1 MYAKYFGLEEL
12 PFSVTPDPRFFFNN
26 SLYREAFASLRYGI
40 ETRKGFIV
48 ITGEAGTGKTTLL
61 RRLMRSVEATVHT
74 AFIFNTHL
82 SFSELL
88 RLVLNDL
95 GIASTARDKMTLMAQ
110 LNDYL
115 IEQLEKDHIVS
126 VLVDEAQDLSDE
138 MLEELR
144 LLSNLETDR
153 AKLIQIVLMGQPEL
167 EQKLDQPELRQLK
180 QRVAMRCRLAPLSSD
195 EVAPYINSRLQTVG
209 YQGKELFD
217 LGSLQ
222 KIALYSKGIPRL
234 INVICDNALLI
245 AYATSETK
253 VSAKIID
260 EVARDLQLLEPPRVK
275 GVEKRKEP
283 SRQTRAQLEEA
294 TWRSDFE
301 EFPPTGKRPAT
312 RLRNNR
318 TLAGVGIGV
327 LLALVILAGTVLYS
341 QQSGSLAALGVN
353 LEDLVGAGWR
363 NPSPIQTQPTPE
375 APKGEIPTEERV
387 AGNELYVQTPSPQVP
402 ESSTSELHQDA
413 SIPKIDDPSK
423 LSPAVNA
430 AENRRGEDTG
440 TVPDQ
445 TRTTAKNRNQ
455 APILNSNAPVTA
467 EKLELEIYKAINN
480 RAIRGVEVSVV
491 DGTAYLAGR
500 VESDKQK
507 LVAVQAARSVP
518 GVKDVR
524 NEITV
529 NSLYDPGKSP

>member
-1 MYAKYFGLEEL
+1 MYMYGKHFGFVEL
-12 PFSVTPDPRFFFNN
+12 PFSVTPDPRFSYSN

-82 SFSELL
+82 SISELL

-95 GIASTARDKMTLMAQ
+95 GIASSARDRMTLMAQ

-126 VLVDEAQDLSDE
+126 VLVDEAQELSDE

-144 LLSNLETDR
+144 LLSNLETDK

-180 QRVAMRCRLAPLSSD
+180 QRVAMRCRLAPLNTD
-195 EVAPYINSRLQTVG
+195 EVAPYINSRLHTVG
-209 YQGKELFD
+209 YEGKELFD
-217 LGSLQ
+217 LESVQ

-245 AYATSETK
+245 AYASSKYK

-260 EVARDLQLLEPPRVK
+260 EVARDLQLMEPPKVK
-275 GVEKRKEP
+275 AVDKRKDA
-283 SRQTRAQLEEA
+283 SRQTRAQYEEK
-294 TWRSDFE
+294 TWRSDFD
-301 EFPPTGKRPAT
+301 EFPPARKQPTSW
-312 RLRNNR
+312 LHNNR

-327 LLALVILAGTVLYS
+327 LLAIVILAGTVLYS

-353 LEDLVGAGWR
+353 IEDIVGVGWK
-363 NPSPIQTQPTPE
+363 NPGQIQTQPTLT
-375 APKGEIPTEERV
+375 APKEETPERV
-387 AGNELYVQTPSPQVP
+387 TGSELYVQAPSPQLA
-402 ESSTSELHQDA
+402 ESSAPDLNQDA
-413 SIPKIDDPSK
+413 AVPKIDDPGKFST
-423 LSPAVNA
+423 AVNE
-430 AENRRGEDTG
+430 AENRRAEEARTI
-440 TVPDQ
+440 PNQ
-445 TRTTAKNRNQ
+445 TRTAAKNRSQ
-455 APILNSNAPVTA
+455 PPILNSDAPVTA

-500 VESDKQK
+500 VETDKQK
-507 LVAVQAARSVP
+507 LVAAQAARSVP

-524 NEITV
+524 DEIIV
-529 NSLYDPGKSP
+529 NSLYDPSKSR

>member
-1 MYAKYFGLEEL
+1 MYGEHFGFVEL
-12 PFSVTPDPRFFFNN
+12 PFSVTPDPRFSYSN

-82 SFSELL
+82 SFTELL

-95 GIASTARDKMTLMAQ
+95 GIASSAQDRLTLMAR

-126 VLVDEAQDLSDE
+126 VLVDEAQELSDE

-167 EQKLDQPELRQLK
+167 ERKLDQPELRQLK

-195 EVAPYINSRLQTVG
+195 EVAPYINSRLHTVG
-209 YQGKELFD
+209 YEGKELFD
-217 LGSLQ
+217 LESVQ

-245 AYATSETK
+245 AYATSQSK
-253 VSAKIID
+253 VSPKIID
-260 EVARDLQLLEPPRVK
+260 EVARDLQLMEPSQ
-275 GVEKRKEP
+275 VELTAAIPVGRKEA
-283 SRQTRAQLEEA
+283 SRQAEVSDDDTP
-294 TWRSDFE
+294 WRQDLVELQPKLHS
-301 EFPPTGKRPAT
+301 K
-312 RLRNNR
+312 R

-341 QQSGSLAALGVN
+341 QPSGSLAALGVN
-353 LEDLVGAGWR
+353 IKDIVGVSWK
-363 NPSPIQTQPTPE
+363 NPSPDQTPE
-375 APKGEIPTEERV
+375 TIVGDGVARLPMPHVRPTASRASELLISSPTGDAITIPTIKEYRK
-387 AGNELYVQTPSPQVP
+387 
-402 ESSTSELHQDA
+402 SEA
-413 SIPKIDDPSK
+413 
-423 LSPAVNA
+423 SPAVVDSQNSK
-430 AENRRGEDTG
+430 GEVPITLADPNKQPQPEGKTKAKERTSSGTYRVVEDSFVRDKPRSDANITG
-440 TVPDQ
+440 TLEPG
-445 TRTTAKNRNQ
+445 TRIKIQSKTGDYFRVRSLDKDRE
-455 APILNSNAPVTA
+455 PISGYVHREDAFFEPV
-467 EKLELEIYKAINN
+467 K
-480 RAIRGVEVSVV
+480 
-491 DGTAYLAGR
+491 
-500 VESDKQK
+500 
-507 LVAVQAARSVP
+507 
-518 GVKDVR
+518 
-524 NEITV
+524 
-529 NSLYDPGKSP
+529 

>member
-1 MYAKYFGLEEL
+1 MYGEHFGFVEL
-12 PFSVTPDPRFFFNN
+12 PFSVTPDPRFSYSN

-82 SFSELL
+82 SFTELL

-95 GIASTARDKMTLMAQ
+95 GIASSARDRMTLMAQ

-167 EQKLDQPELRQLK
+167 ERKLDQPELRQLK

-195 EVAPYINSRLQTVG
+195 EVAPYINSRLHTVG
-209 YQGKELFD
+209 YEGKELFD
-217 LGSLQ
+217 LGSVQ

-245 AYATSETK
+245 AYATSQSK
-253 VSAKIID
+253 VSPKIIN
-260 EVARDLQLLEPPRVK
+260 EVARDLQLMEPSKVK
-275 GVEKRKEP
+275 GVEKRKEA
-283 SRQTRAQLEEA
+283 SRQTRAQYKEK

-301 EFPPTGKRPAT
+301 EFPAARKQTWLHK
-312 RLRNNR
+312 NR

-327 LLALVILAGTVLYS
+327 LLAIVILAGTVLYS

-353 LEDLVGAGWR
+353 IEDIVGVGWR
-363 NPSPIQTQPTPE
+363 NPSQIQSQPASE
-375 APKGEIPTEERV
+375 APKEGILSEERV
-387 AGNELYVQTPSPQVP
+387 TGNELDVQTPSLQVP
-402 ESSTSELHQDA
+402 ESSSPSDLNQD
-413 SIPKIDDPSK
+413 SSGPKTNDTGKFSTALND
-423 LSPAVNA
+423 NRR
-430 AENRRGEDTG
+430 AENTG

-445 TRTTAKNRNQ
+445 TRTAAKNRSQIINND
-455 APILNSNAPVTA
+455 APLSAD
-467 EKLELEIYKAINN
+467 KLELEIYKAIYN

-500 VESDKQK
+500 VETDKQK
-507 LVAVQAARSVP
+507 LVAAQAARSVP

-524 NEITV
+524 DEIIV
-529 NSLYDPGKSP
+529 NSFYDPSKSHKGEQ

>member
-1 MYAKYFGLEEL
+1 MYGKHFGLVEL
-12 PFSVTPDPRFFFNN
+12 PFSVTPDPRFSYNN

-48 ITGEAGTGKTTLL
+48 VTGEAGTGKTTLL

-82 SFSELL
+82 SFTELL

-95 GIASTARDKMTLMAQ
+95 GIASSARDKMTLMAQ

-126 VLVDEAQDLSDE
+126 VLVDEAQELSDE

-195 EVAPYINSRLQTVG
+195 EVAPYINSRLHTVG
-209 YQGKELFD
+209 YEGKELFD
-217 LGSLQ
+217 PGSVQ

-245 AYATSETK
+245 AYATSKSK
-253 VSAKIID
+253 VSAEIID
-260 EVARDLQLLEPPRVK
+260 EVARDLQLVEPPKVK
-275 GVEKRKEP
+275 GVEKRKEA
-283 SRQTRAQLEEA
+283 SRQTRAQYEEKN
-294 TWRSDFE
+294 WRSDFE
-301 EFPPTGKRPAT
+301 EFPPARKQPAT
-312 RLRNNR
+312 RLHNNR

-327 LLALVILAGTVLYS
+327 LLAIVILAGTVLYS

-353 LEDLVGAGWR
+353 IEDLVGTRWK
-363 NPSPIQTQPTPE
+363 NPSQAQTQPTPE
-375 APKGEIPTEERV
+375 TPKEGIPSEERV
-387 AGNELYVQTPSPQVP
+387 TGSEPYVQTPFPQAPELSPSDP
-402 ESSTSELHQDA
+402 NQDA
-413 SIPKIDDPSK
+413 SGSKIDDTGKFST
-423 LSPAVNA
+423 AVNEA
-430 AENRRGEDTG
+430 YNRRAEDTG

-445 TRTTAKNRNQ
+445 TRPAAKNRSQ
-455 APILNSNAPVTA
+455 TQILNNAPLTA
-467 EKLELEIYKAINN
+467 EKLEMEIYKAIHN

-500 VESDKQK
+500 VETDKQK
-507 LVAVQAARSVP
+507 LVAAQAARGVP

-524 NEITV
+524 DQIIV
-529 NSLYDPGKSP
+529 NSFYDPSKSR

>member
-1 MYAKYFGLEEL
+1 MYGKHFGLVEL
-12 PFSVTPDPRFFFNN
+12 PFSVTPDPRFSYNN

-82 SFSELL
+82 SFTELL

-95 GIASTARDKMTLMAQ
+95 GIASSARDKMTLMAQ

-126 VLVDEAQDLSDE
+126 VLVDEAQELSDE

-195 EVAPYINSRLQTVG
+195 EVAPYINSRLHTVG
-209 YQGKELFD
+209 YEGKELFD
-217 LGSLQ
+217 PGSVQ

-245 AYATSETK
+245 AYATSKSK
-253 VSAKIID
+253 VSAEIID
-260 EVARDLQLLEPPRVK
+260 EVARDLQLVEPPKVK
-275 GVEKRKEP
+275 GVEKRKEA
-283 SRQTRAQLEEA
+283 SRQTRAQYEEKN
-294 TWRSDFE
+294 WRSDFE
-301 EFPPTGKRPAT
+301 EFPPARKQPAT
-312 RLRNNR
+312 RLHNNR

-327 LLALVILAGTVLYS
+327 LLAIVILAGTVLYT
-341 QQSGSLAALGVN
+341 QQSGSLAALRVN
-353 LEDLVGAGWR
+353 IEDLVGTRWK
-363 NPSPIQTQPTPE
+363 NPSQAQNPATIVGDGAAQLPMPHFRMTTSQASEFLISSPIGNGITIPMRKESRETDAFPGTVDSQSSKSETPITTSTDPNKQPQPDGKTK
-375 APKGEIPTEERV
+375 AKERTYRV
-387 AGNELYVQTPSPQVP
+387 V
-402 ESSTSELHQDA
+402 DA
-413 SIPKIDDPSK
+413 SFVRDKPRSDANI
-423 LSPAVNA
+423 
-430 AENRRGEDTG
+430 TG
-440 TVPDQ
+440 TLEPG
-445 TRTTAKNRNQ
+445 TRIKVQSKTGDYFRVRSLDRDRELISGYVHREDAFFE
-455 APILNSNAPVTA
+455 PV
-467 EKLELEIYKAINN
+467 K
-480 RAIRGVEVSVV
+480 
-491 DGTAYLAGR
+491 
-500 VESDKQK
+500 
-507 LVAVQAARSVP
+507 
-518 GVKDVR
+518 
-524 NEITV
+524 
-529 NSLYDPGKSP
+529 

>member
-1 MYAKYFGLEEL
+1 MYGKHFGLVEL
-12 PFSVTPDPRFFFNN
+12 PFSVTPDPRFSYNN

-48 ITGEAGTGKTTLL
+48 VTGEAGTGKTTLL

-82 SFSELL
+82 SFTELL

-95 GIASTARDKMTLMAQ
+95 GIASSARDKMTLMAQ

-126 VLVDEAQDLSDE
+126 VLVDEAQELSDE

-195 EVAPYINSRLQTVG
+195 EVAPYINSRLHTVG
-209 YQGKELFD
+209 YEGKELFD
-217 LGSLQ
+217 PGSVQ

-245 AYATSETK
+245 AYATSKSK

-260 EVARDLQLLEPPRVK
+260 EVARDLQLGEPSQVK
-275 GVEKRKEP
+275 LAAAIPEGRKEAL
-283 SRQTRAQLEEA
+283 RQP
-294 TWRSDFE
+294 WRQNFQS
-301 EFPPTGKRPAT
+301 FPATGKQ
-312 RLRNNR
+312 LQGKR

-327 LLALVILAGTVLYS
+327 LLAIVILAGTVLYT
-341 QQSGSLAALGVN
+341 QQSGSLAALRVN
-353 LEDLVGAGWR
+353 IEDLVGTRWK
-363 NPSPIQTQPTPE
+363 NPSQAQNPATIVGDGAAQLPMPHFRMTTSQASEFLISSPIGNGITIPMTKESRETDAFPGTVDSQSSKSETPITTSTDPNKQPQPDGKTK
-375 APKGEIPTEERV
+375 AKERTYRV
-387 AGNELYVQTPSPQVP
+387 VD
-402 ESSTSELHQDA
+402 TSFVRDKPRSDA
-413 SIPKIDDPSK
+413 NI
-423 LSPAVNA
+423 
-430 AENRRGEDTG
+430 TG
-440 TVPDQ
+440 TLEPG
-445 TRTTAKNRNQ
+445 TRIKVQSKTGDYFRVRSLDRDRELISGYVHQEDAFFE
-455 APILNSNAPVTA
+455 PV
-467 EKLELEIYKAINN
+467 K
-480 RAIRGVEVSVV
+480 
-491 DGTAYLAGR
+491 
-500 VESDKQK
+500 
-507 LVAVQAARSVP
+507 
-518 GVKDVR
+518 
-524 NEITV
+524 
-529 NSLYDPGKSP
+529 

>member
-1 MYAKYFGLEEL
+1 MYGKHFGFVEL
-12 PFSVTPDPRFFFNN
+12 PFSVTPDPRFSYSN

-82 SFSELL
+82 DIAELL

-95 GIASTARDKMTLMAQ
+95 GIASSARDKMTLMAQ

-144 LLSNLETDR
+144 LLSNLETDK

-180 QRVAMRCRLAPLSSD
+180 QRVAMRCRLAPLNSD
-195 EVAPYINSRLQTVG
+195 EVAPYINSRLHTVG
-209 YQGKELFD
+209 YEGKELFD
-217 LGSLQ
+217 LESVQ

-245 AYATSETK
+245 AYASSKYK

-260 EVARDLQLLEPPRVK
+260 EVARDLQLMEPSQVK
-275 GVEKRKEP
+275 LVAPMPEDRKEA
-283 SRQTRAQLEEA
+283 SRQGKAPN
-294 TWRSDFE
+294 SDALWQQA
-301 EFPPTGKRPAT
+301 TGKQLHDKRS
-312 RLRNNR
+312 
-318 TLAGVGIGV
+318 LAGVGIGV
-327 LLALVILAGTVLYS
+327 VLAILILVSTVLYT

-353 LEDLVGAGWR
+353 IEGLVGTRWK
-363 NPSPIQTQPTPE
+363 NPIQAQTSETIVADGVAQLPMPHVRMTASPVSEFLISSPAGDGITIPIRKESSKPE
-375 APKGEIPTEERV
+375 ATALRVDTQSSKSETPIPTSTDPNKQSQPEGKTKTKER
-387 AGNELYVQTPSPQVP
+387 T
-402 ESSTSELHQDA
+402 SSGTYRVVDA
-413 SIPKIDDPSK
+413 SFVRDKPRSDANI
-423 LSPAVNA
+423 
-430 AENRRGEDTG
+430 TG
-440 TVPDQ
+440 TLEPG
-445 TRTTAKNRNQ
+445 TRIKVQSKTGDYFRVRSLDKDRE
-455 APILNSNAPVTA
+455 PISGYVHREDAFFEPV
-467 EKLELEIYKAINN
+467 K
-480 RAIRGVEVSVV
+480 
-491 DGTAYLAGR
+491 
-500 VESDKQK
+500 
-507 LVAVQAARSVP
+507 
-518 GVKDVR
+518 
-524 NEITV
+524 
-529 NSLYDPGKSP
+529 